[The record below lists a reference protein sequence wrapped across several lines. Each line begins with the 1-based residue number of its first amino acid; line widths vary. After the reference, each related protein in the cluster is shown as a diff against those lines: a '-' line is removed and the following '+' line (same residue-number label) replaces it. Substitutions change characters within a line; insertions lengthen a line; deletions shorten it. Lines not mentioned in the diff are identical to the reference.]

1 MFTPHDQKT
10 ARKRTERA
18 IYYSTHS
25 WSPEQSEAFRKLVQN
40 NRRTGQPHTHAAER
54 KRHLGL

>member
-1 MFTPHDQKT
+1 MFNQHQMKM

-18 IYYSTHS
+18 IYYSEHS
-25 WSPEQSEAFRKLVQN
+25 WSAEQSEAFRKLVQS

-54 KRHLGL
+54 KRRLGV